1 MKTDLYELV
10 FYNVQAMTRSD
21 ENNPGVIGPANNR
34 GGLAGGG
41 GKFVVEMG
49 HRRALSDINRNEI
62 GAPPCPGA
70 VNKRGISDNQ
80 RNNLNK
86 VPCLSMHA
94 VCEQNPPIPVNR
106 RITRK
111 LAAQMA
117 NNKQQQIP
125 KETGK
130 PVHLIP
136 KPSESE
142 DCTIIDV
149 EDDEENSDVPM
160 FVQHTESMMEEIDQ
174 MQEEVEMEDLA
185 EEPVVDID
193 SSDKNNQLSVVE
205 YIDDLYTY
213 YKKVESSGC
222 VPPNYMA
229 RQSDIND
236 KMRGILIDW
245 LIEVHYKFELMDET
259 LYLTVN
265 LIDRFLAVQPVL
277 RKKLQ
282 LVGVTAMLLAS
293 KYEEVSVPV
302 VEDLILISDKAY
314 SRKDVLDM
322 EKSMINTLQFNMS
335 LPTPYVFMRRFLKAA
350 ESDKKLELLSFFMIE
365 LCLVEYQMLKF
376 APSLLAAAAIYTA
389 QCTLSGFRQWS
400 KTSEWYSGFSQ
411 EQLFECSRLMV
422 AFHQKAGTGKLTGV
436 HRKYST
442 SKFGYAAK
450 IQPANFLLEA
460 RDWPRGL

>member
-1 MKTDLYELV
+1 MRELWKV
-10 FYNVQAMTRSD
+10 STFEMARSD
-21 ENNPGVIGPANNR
+21 ENNPGVIGPANIQV
-34 GGLAGGG
+34 GLPGGG
-41 GKFVVEMG
+41 GKLALEMG
-49 HRRALSDINRNEI
+49 HNRRVLGDINLNVI
-62 GAPPCPGA
+62 GPPHGHCA
-70 VNKRGISDNQ
+70 VNKRRVSDNQ
-80 RNNLNK
+80 TDSLNK
-86 VPCLSMHA
+86 VLRLSTNA
-94 VCEQNPPIPVNR
+94 VCDKNPPIPVNR

-117 NNKQQQIP
+117 NNKQQLIP
-125 KETGK
+125 KETEK

-136 KPSESE
+136 NPSESE
-142 DCTIIDV
+142 DCTIIDA
-149 EDDEENSDVPM
+149 EDDEESGDVPM

-174 MQEEVEMEDLA
+174 MQKEVEMEDLT
-185 EEPVVDID
+185 EEPVLDID
-193 SSDKNNQLSVVE
+193 SPDKKNQLAVVE
-205 YIDDLYTY
+205 YIDDLHTY

-229 RQSDIND
+229 IIQSDIND

-259 LYLTVN
+259 LYLSVN
-265 LIDRFLAVQPVL
+265 LIDRFLAKQPVV

-282 LVGVTAMLLAS
+282 LVGVTAMLLSS

-322 EKSMINTLQFNMS
+322 EKLMINTLQFNLS
-335 LPTPYVFMRRFLKAA
+335 VPTAYVFMRRFLKAA

-376 APSLLAAAAIYTA
+376 PPSLLAAAAIYTA
-389 QCTLSGFRQWS
+389 QCTISGFKQWS
-400 KTSEWYSGFSQ
+400 KTSEWHSGYSQ
-411 EQLFECSRLMV
+411 EQLLECSRLMV

-442 SKFGYAAK
+442 SKYGYAAK
-450 IQPANFLLEA
+450 IQPRNLLLEA
-460 RDWPRGL
+460 RGGWGSDFF